1 MAQFDVYRS
10 PARSRATVPF
20 VVDIQSRR
28 FDSLPTRVVIP
39 LMAFRAQPGDEGL
52 SLTPE
57 LHVNGRLVFLNPL
70 EVQTLRRSL
79 LGKPVA
85 SLADD
90 ASSGAI
96 INAIDSMI
104 SRAYG

>member
-39 LMAFRAQPGDEGL
+39 LMAFRARPGDEGL
-52 SLTPE
+52 GLTPE
-57 LHVNGRLVFLNPL
+57 FRINGRQVFLNPL

-79 LGKPVA
+79 FGRPVA

-90 ASSGAI
+90 VSSGAI
-96 INAIDSMI
+96 INAIDTMI
-104 SRAYG
+104 THAYG

>member
-1 MAQFDVYRS
+1 MPQFDVYRS

-28 FDSLPTRVVIP
+28 FETLPTRVVIP
-39 LMAFRAQPGDEGL
+39 LMAFQAQPGDEGL
-52 SLTPE
+52 GLTPE
-57 LHVNGRLVFLNPL
+57 FRVNGRQVFLNPL
-70 EVQTLRRSL
+70 EVQTVRRSL

-96 INAIDSMI
+96 INAIDAMI
-104 SRAYG
+104 TRAYG